1 MMRDMQTGQPV
12 IVLRLQRGLHVA
24 ASAAVGL
31 VAVAMISAFV
41 YALGSML
48 HGTLAGYLVAS
59 GLTVV
64 LVVLATAVTLSHVI
78 GNA

>member
-31 VAVAMISAFV
+31 VAVAMIAAFV
-41 YALGSML
+41 YALASML
-48 HGTLAGYLVAS
+48 HGTLTGYLVAS

-64 LVVLATAVTLSHVI
+64 LVVLAAAVTLSHVF